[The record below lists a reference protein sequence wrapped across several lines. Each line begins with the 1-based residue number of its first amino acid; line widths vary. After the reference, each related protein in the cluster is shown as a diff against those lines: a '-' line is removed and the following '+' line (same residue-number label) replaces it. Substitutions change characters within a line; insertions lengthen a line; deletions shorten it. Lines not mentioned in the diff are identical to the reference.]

1 MTSQTEFYEAAIQA
15 LHEKLE
21 QAKAQF
27 ESEKVKIE
35 QGSSDQMTRLKADLD
50 ASLAEKGEL
59 QKEIFDK
66 VEAHEKQ
73 VLLQKNIDQL
83 SGTLE
88 ELRSEKEE
96 LVTQVKKEQDEV

>member
-1 MTSQTEFYEAAIQA
+1 M
-15 LHEKLE
+15 HEKLE

-35 QGSSDQMTRLKADLD
+35 QIAQDQMKRLKDDLD

-73 VLLQKNIDQL
+73 VLLEKNIDSL
-83 SGTLE
+83 NS
-88 ELRSEKEE
+88 
-96 LVTQVKKEQDEV
+96 

>member
-1 MTSQTEFYEAAIQA
+1 
-15 LHEKLE
+15 
-21 QAKAQF
+21 
-27 ESEKVKIE
+27 
-35 QGSSDQMTRLKADLD
+35 MTRLKADLD